1 MGVADPVPGQIP
13 GQDGALDAEHFH
25 ADDSLGHGDHTGL
38 HNAAFVDTV
47 HAVSIQIEV
56 EDLAFT
62 HHRLPAAGDHAAGLG
77 VNAPHHKVDVGA
89 QHVAQDL
96 VLAQHQVGVVL
107 ARRAAAQVDHHFLDG
122 NDDAETL
129 VVHHGHRLTVV
140 QLLDAAQ
147 LARQN
152 TAGAIGVMN
161 LMPDDILTV
170 FRRLYILTAA
180 NGQDRGLT
188 ARLHIPP
195 ASGRPGSG
203 GFRHLLLH
211 RGGIILQNG
220 FTLCSSILGQGLIHR
235 KRLSVCL
242 RNRGL
247 RLSSG
252 IRYLL
257 LAGGALGLCGRRF
270 FNGLGIRLRGSG
282 IVTCAVFLCGE
293 ISVAVSCCL
302 IVLLEVC
309 VLVRSSLG
317 GVLVAAHS
325 IIAEH
330 FGFRKLRQ
338 ITGGIIGRG
347 RAVGLIHSGQQSV
360 QVLAVN
366 RGRIRSS
373 RILGGNGG
381 ILQCGGLR
389 NRGLL
394 FLKFFFLGCHISKTS
409 LIWCIT
415 KGSNPCRLK
424 QCPPGVW
431 LQVFS
436 RQQ

>member
-1 MGVADPVPGQIP
+1 
-13 GQDGALDAEHFH
+13 
-25 ADDSLGHGDHTGL
+25 
-38 HNAAFVDTV
+38 
-47 HAVSIQIEV
+47 
-56 EDLAFT
+56 
-62 HHRLPAAGDHAAGLG
+62 
-77 VNAPHHKVDVGA
+77 
-89 QHVAQDL
+89 
-96 VLAQHQVGVVL
+96 
-107 ARRAAAQVDHHFLDG
+107 
-122 NDDAETL
+122 
-129 VVHHGHRLTVV
+129 
-140 QLLDAAQ
+140 
-147 LARQN
+147 
-152 TAGAIGVMN
+152 
-161 LMPDDILTV
+161 MPDDILTV
-170 FRRLYILTAA
+170 FRSLYILAA
-180 NGQDRGLT
+180 ADGQDRGLT

-211 RGGIILQNG
+211 RSGIILQNG
-220 FTLCSSILGQGLIHR
+220 FTLRSSILSRGLIHR
-235 KRLSVCL
+235 KRFSVCL

-252 IRYLL
+252 IRHLL
-257 LAGGALGLCGRRF
+257 LAGGALGLCGRRSF
-270 FNGLGIRLRGSG
+270 DGLGIRLRSSG
-282 IVTCAVFLCGE
+282 IVTCVVYLCGK
-293 ISVAVSCCL
+293 ISVAVVLCL

-309 VLVRSSLG
+309 VLVNRG
-317 GVLVAAHS
+317 RGVVLVAAHRV
-325 IIAEH
+325 IAEH

-366 RGRIRSS
+366 RGGIRSG

-381 ILQCGGLR
+381 ILQCDGLR

-394 FLKFFFLGCHISKTS
+394 FQKFLFLGCHIRKTS

-436 RQQ
+436 HQ